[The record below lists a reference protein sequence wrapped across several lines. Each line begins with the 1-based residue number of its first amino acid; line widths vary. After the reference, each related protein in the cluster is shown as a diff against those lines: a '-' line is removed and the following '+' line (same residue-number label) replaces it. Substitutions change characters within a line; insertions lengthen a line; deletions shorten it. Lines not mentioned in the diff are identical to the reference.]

1 MRGGVNEE
9 LILLQNYKNMK
20 LKNRFFKSGSWEGL
34 TTEDSH
40 MTDEYVGSIENRS
53 RIIIEIYMKKQ

>member
-1 MRGGVNEE
+1 
-9 LILLQNYKNMK
+9 MK